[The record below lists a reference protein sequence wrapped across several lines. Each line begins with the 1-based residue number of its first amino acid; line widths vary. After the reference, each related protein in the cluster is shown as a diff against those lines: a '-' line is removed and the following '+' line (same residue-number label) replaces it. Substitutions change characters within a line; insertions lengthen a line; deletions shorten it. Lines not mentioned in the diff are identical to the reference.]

1 MQRPRQCNQSI
12 QSIPMRTSSTLSCLN
27 PFCLAADLRPLLVCL
42 RRPSIETKLK
52 SMLLLNIGDG
62 ADGTGSSVRVV
73 PDSPP
78 DFTPQGCLIASY
90 KDLDDETVARN
101 WGKFSSIARSACTL
115 PGLKE
120 LNIVAGPSVGF
131 SVALARNL
139 PEASGLTSLMVAHAV
154 PLEWGGLSD
163 SGAQFMPSIP
173 KLPLL
178 RRLKM
183 CNTPMLPAGPA
194 LSVLRTLQELHISN
208 THMPAGDAAELM
220 RQAATVSQLT
230 SVHFDQAV
238 TFVSVC
244 LPSSAQPDADAD
256 TGDEDVPACS
266 AAQSG
271 ALKRSVD
278 PFGRSGRVVRSGGA
292 LKAGGDGPPRTRV
305 CLSAAGLPR
314 AIACLTQLR
323 QLKFVHNAAAFK
335 GAQVPLRFVPRLCAC
350 MAACR
355 SLTSL
360 ELADVASAAYDA
372 DASLFRSACA
382 DAVAIGRLLPYLTS
396 LRSLRIAGLRMDDE
410 GVLPVLPLRL

>member
-1 MQRPRQCNQSI
+1 
-12 QSIPMRTSSTLSCLN
+12 
-27 PFCLAADLRPLLVCL
+27 
-42 RRPSIETKLK
+42 
-52 SMLLLNIGDG
+52 MLLLNIGGG
-62 ADGTGSSVRVV
+62 ADGAGSSVHVV
-73 PDSPP
+73 PHSHSNS
-78 DFTPQGCLIASY
+78 TQKQSLTASY
-90 KDLDDETVARN
+90 KDLDDATVARN
-101 WGKFSSIARSACTL
+101 WGKFSSIARSACAL

-131 SVALARNL
+131 SAALARNL
-139 PEASGLTSLMVAHAV
+139 PEASGLTSLMLAHAV

-163 SGAQFMPSIP
+163 SAAQFMPSIP

-178 RRLKM
+178 RRLKL

-238 TFVSVC
+238 TFVSVR
-244 LPSSAQPDADAD
+244 LLTSTVTQPDADAD

-266 AAQSG
+266 AAQSR

-278 PFGRSGRVVRSGGA
+278 PSDRSGRVVGSGGA
-292 LKAGGDGPPRTRV
+292 LKAVGDGPPRTRV

-350 MAACR
+350 IAACR

-382 DAVAIGRLLPYLTS
+382 DDVAIGRLLPYLTS